1 MVGYGVSIFLI
12 TIGAI
17 LKFAIKA
24 TNLPGV
30 DLEAMGVILMVVGGA
45 TFLLQLVTELRRG
58 KEGAGDREHSF
69 GEGPPS
75 V

>member
-24 TNLPGV
+24 PNLQGV

-58 KEGAGDREHSF
+58 KDAGDREHSF
-69 GEGPPS
+69 GEGPP